1 MVGEKYLPPVI
12 LLTTQKKL
20 VKLVL
25 FQDALAR
32 VLSKD
37 FKTTSCPVVL
47 DFLIR
52 HGIITPDSG
61 KSFC

>member
-1 MVGEKYLPPVI
+1 MLKKSLTSVT
-12 LLTTQKKL
+12 LLTTQSYRSKWC
-20 VKLVL
+20 L

-32 VLSKD
+32 VLSTD

-61 KSFC
+61 EWFC